1 VQEVET
7 CVRARDLTDGQQGP
21 HAVSL
26 GGGQDVQEHLLRRLR
41 DRVATGKTQ
50 VTYKGHPLYYFY
62 DDD

>member
-1 VQEVET
+1 MREGSGPIWWT
-7 CVRARDLTDGQQGP
+7 ARAARCIP
-21 HAVSL
+21 